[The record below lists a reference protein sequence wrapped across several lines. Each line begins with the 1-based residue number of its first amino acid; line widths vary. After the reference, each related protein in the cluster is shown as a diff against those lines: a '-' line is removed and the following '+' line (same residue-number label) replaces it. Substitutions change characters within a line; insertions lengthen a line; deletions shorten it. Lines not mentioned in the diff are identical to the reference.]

1 MIDIIKNLIDLT
13 MQLINGLYN
22 MQVDITPG
30 VNVSLGE
37 LVIGFL
43 IVILTIYFVFVGLG
57 IISKGDD

>member
-22 MQVDITPG
+22 MQVDITPD
-30 VNVSLGE
+30 VNVPLGE

-57 IISKGDD
+57 IVSKGDD